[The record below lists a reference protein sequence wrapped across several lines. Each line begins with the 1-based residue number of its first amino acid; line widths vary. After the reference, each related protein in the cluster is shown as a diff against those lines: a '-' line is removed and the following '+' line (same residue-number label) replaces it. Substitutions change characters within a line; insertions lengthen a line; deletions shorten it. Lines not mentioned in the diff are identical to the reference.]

1 MFQIYILMIQYFLQI
16 ILHLKLLQGNDYNSL
31 CYTIYPCCLSIL
43 YIELNSLCLSFPYP
57 YLAPL
62 PWPPHW

>member
-1 MFQIYILMIQYFLQI
+1 MFQIYIIMIQYFLQI

-57 YLAPL
+57 
-62 PWPPHW
+62 